1 MALSNTNTLLA
12 SVKNSQ
18 RVTNTK
24 VDTDYTELINACKQ
38 DLLRLGISTAVVT
51 AEGIQVTQAC
61 KLWVHWYTDYQGK
74 GDIWRQAYNGYVDG
88 MRKDSANLAGDADV

>member
-1 MALSNTNTLLA
+1 MALLDSIKDA
-12 SVKNSQ
+12 Q

-24 VDTDYTELINACKQ
+24 VNQDYNELIAACKA
-38 DLLRLGISTAVVT
+38 DLLRLGIKPDKIN
-51 AEGIQVTQAC
+51 AEGPQIVMAC

-74 GDIWRQAYNGYVDG
+74 GDAWRMAYNSYVDG